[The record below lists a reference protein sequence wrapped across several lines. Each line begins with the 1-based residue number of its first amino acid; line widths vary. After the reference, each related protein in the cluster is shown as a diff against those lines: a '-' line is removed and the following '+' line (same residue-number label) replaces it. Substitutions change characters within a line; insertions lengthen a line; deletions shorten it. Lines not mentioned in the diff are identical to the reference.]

1 MKKFEFIIIG
11 SGIIG
16 LAVARA
22 LKMKYESASIAIIE
36 KEAGVARHSSGRN
49 SGVLHSGFYYTADSL
64 KAKFTSLGNK
74 ALKKY
79 CIQNNLKLNECGKVV
94 VAKDESELVGLQS
107 LYDRGIK
114 NGVDLEWLNEAEL
127 SDMEPNAKT
136 FQKALYSP
144 ATATVDPTEI
154 SACLM
159 TELSGKG
166 VEFIF
171 NEEYQSLDA
180 NNVIIGS
187 SGTRYSGDVIINCA
201 GLYADKIALDFG
213 FSQNYTII
221 PFKGIYL
228 KYSGSD
234 APVKMNIYPVPNL
247 NNPFLGV
254 HYTLT
259 VDNHIKIGPTAIPA
273 FWRENYSGIKNFSL
287 SEVLI
292 IGAWMTR
299 LFLRNSFEFRDLAFE
314 EIKKY
319 WKPAFRGLAEQL
331 VHKIDSTGFDEWSK
345 PGIRAQLLDTETF
358 ELVQDFVVE
367 GDNRSVHVLN
377 AVSPAFT
384 SSFPFGEWVV
394 ENYIIN
400 K

>member
-1 MKKFEFIIIG
+1 MKKFEFVIIG

-22 LKMKYESASIAIIE
+22 LKLKYERARIAIIE
-36 KEAGVARHSSGRN
+36 KEPGVACHSSGRN

-64 KAKFTSLGNK
+64 KAKFTSSGNK

-79 CIQNNLKLNECGKVV
+79 CLQNNLKLNECGKVV
-94 VAKDESELVGLQS
+94 VAKDESDLVGLQS
-107 LYDRGIK
+107 LYARGIK
-114 NGVDLEWLNEAEL
+114 NGVDLEWLTETEL
-127 SDMEPNAKT
+127 FDIEPNAKT

-144 ATATVDPTEI
+144 ATATVDPKEI

-159 TELSGKG
+159 AELAQKG
-166 VEFIF
+166 VQFFF
-171 NEEYQSLDA
+171 NEEYQSLA
-180 NNVIIGS
+180 ENNVIKAS
-187 SGTRYSGDVIINCA
+187 SGEQYSCDKIINCA
-201 GLYADKIALDFG
+201 GLYADKIARDFG

-228 KYSGSD
+228 KYSGRET
-234 APVKMNIYPVPNL
+234 PIKMNIYPVPNL

-259 VDNHIKIGPTAIPA
+259 VDNHVKIGPTAIPA
-273 FWRENYSGIKNFSL
+273 FWRENYSGFKNISL
-287 SEVLI
+287 NELLV
-292 IGAWMTR
+292 IGTWMIR
-299 LFLRNSFEFRDLAFE
+299 LFLRNSFKFRDLAFE

-367 GDNRSVHVLN
+367 GDDRSVHVLN